1 MQKLISELIRLYLPS
16 QATAATA
23 ANTADMLARRMAGQP
38 APALRLTTDDGR
50 TRAIVIHF
58 NHTAGAG
65 QEQHWTRLCAVANAL
80 QTELGLPAPA
90 VSISGAGYDLWLSLE
105 VPAPPAQVDTFL
117 ALLHAAYLPETDAP
131 RMRTGSA
138 AAAAAGMAAAEATG
152 ARPAAAADELPPCP
166 LPGGEKWAAFI
177 HPELGAS
184 FADEP
189 ALEIAPP
196 PAGQAALLDKL
207 HSISTAQFEHALQQ
221 LQRAH
226 SKPATGTPTDATSAI
241 PTGIPAGAQ
250 ASAHAG
256 ASATGTPAG
265 APDRACATIC
275 ATAPDAYAATPPGLL
290 LKDATLDDIVRFLHA
305 RNIEPT
311 FRHLLPK

>member
-1 MQKLISELIRLYLPS
+1 MQKLISELIRLYLPP

-38 APALRLTTDDGR
+38 APALRLITDDGR

-58 NHTAGAG
+58 NQTAGAG

-90 VSISGAGYDLWLSLE
+90 VSISGTGYDLWLSLE
-105 VPAPPAQVDTFL
+105 APAPVAQVETFL
-117 ALLHAAYLPETDAP
+117 AQLHGAYMPEMDA
-131 RMRTGSA
+131 R
-138 AAAAAGMAAAEATG
+138 GMGVA
-152 ARPAAAADELPPCP
+152 ELPPCP

-207 HSISTAQFEHALQQ
+207 HSISTAQFEHALRQ
-221 LQRAH
+221 LQRSH
-226 SKPATGTPTDATSAI
+226 SKPATDSPTDAATNI
-241 PTGIPAGAQ
+241 PTATKAAAH

-256 ASATGTPAG
+256 APTGASAG
-265 APDRACATIC
+265 APAGTRDHAYATTCPI
-275 ATAPDAYAATPPGLL
+275 APDAHAATPPGLL